1 MTSTDNDNILYEYPL
16 QERMRTYLRLEH
28 GFEQLKASQKCFK
41 EQAEPF
47 FNALF
52 DVTELLERFDIRT
65 ELSKDLELDTQRL
78 QKWEEH
84 PDVDRDA
91 LGKTVNEIEHCLNL
105 LQDIPKYLRVLKD
118 DALLASIRQRFS
130 QPGMSGLFELPQLHL
145 WLSQPVEVK
154 QQQCENWRTTLA
166 FVDLAITLKLTLL
179 REQSVFVPMQI
190 QNGFLQES
198 SEQLLAMLRIK
209 VPRSA
214 NIYPVISGHRQRF
227 TVRFMPL
234 PGGENKETSLQ
245 DIEFEI
251 ARCSP

>member
-1 MTSTDNDNILYEYPL
+1 MASTDNDNILYEYPL

-28 GFEQLKASQKCFK
+28 GFEQLKASQLCFE

-52 DVTELLERFDIRT
+52 AVTELLERFDIRT
-65 ELSKDLELDTQRL
+65 ELSKDLDLDKQRL
-78 QKWEEH
+78 QKWEAH
-84 PDVDRDA
+84 PDVDREA
-91 LGKTVNEIEHCLNL
+91 LRNTIQEIEQCLNQ
-105 LQDIPKYLRVLKD
+105 LQDIPKYLRQLKD

-130 QPGMSGLFELPQLHL
+130 QPGMSGLFELPQLQL
-145 WLSQPVEVK
+145 WLSQSTEDK
-154 QQQCENWRTTLA
+154 AKQCEEWRKTLA
-166 FVDLAITLKLTLL
+166 FVELAITLKLTLL
-179 REQSVFVPMQI
+179 REQSVFVPMQL

-198 SEQLLAMLRIK
+198 SDQLLAMLRIK

-234 PGGENKETSLQ
+234 PGESNETSLQ

>member
-1 MTSTDNDNILYEYPL
+1 MTSTDNDSILYEYPL

-28 GFEQLKASQKCFK
+28 GFEQLKASLECFK
-41 EQAEPF
+41 DQAEPF

-52 DVTELLERFDIRT
+52 DVTDLLERFDIRT
-65 ELSKDLELDTQRL
+65 ELSKDLDLDKQRL

-91 LGKTVNEIEHCLNL
+91 LGKTINEIDYCLNR
-105 LQDIPKYLRVLKD
+105 LQDIPKSLRELKD
-118 DALLASIRQRFS
+118 DSLLASIRQRFS

-145 WLSQPVEVK
+145 WLSQPPQK
-154 QQQCENWRTTLA
+154 QEQQCEIWCETLA
-166 FVDLAITLKLTLL
+166 FVELAITLKLTLL
-179 REQSVFVPMQI
+179 REQSVFVPMQL

-198 SEQLLAMLRIK
+198 SEQQLAMLRIK
-209 VPRSA
+209 VVRSA

-227 TVRFMPL
+227 TIRFMPL
-234 PGGENKETSLQ
+234 PGESLETSPQ
-245 DIEFEI
+245 DIEFEL

>member
-28 GFEQLKASQKCFK
+28 GFEQLKASRVCFD

-52 DVTELLERFDIRT
+52 AVTELLERCDIRT
-65 ELSKDLELDTQRL
+65 ELTKDLELDKQRL

-91 LGKTVNEIEHCLNL
+91 LRRTINEIEHCINT
-105 LQDIPKYLRVLKD
+105 LQDIPKYLRQLKD
-118 DALLASIRQRFS
+118 DALLTSIRQRFS

-145 WLSQPVEVK
+145 WLSQSAEEK
-154 QQQCENWRTTLA
+154 QQQCERWSQTLA
-166 FVDLAITLKLTLL
+166 FVELAITLKLTLL
-179 REQSVFVPMQI
+179 REQSVFAPIQL

-214 NIYPVISGHRQRF
+214 KLYPVISGHRQRF

-234 PGGENKETSLQ
+234 PGESKETSLH
-245 DIEFEI
+245 DIEFEL